1 MNKSAPCS
9 GSQRR
14 RRSPR
19 APSKRAGAALAA
31 ALTLLPEIAAAA
43 LVECPP
49 ISATQGGKVVVDEV
63 RRAEGDAPTLSAFE
77 ERRLQ
82 NAIHQQISQL
92 TAERPAEVQAVICR
106 QRWPAGPDEFS
117 QALSRNLLAQDVLIE
132 LWGES
137 EQGMALIQ
145 YAVLP
150 VRIRAGAHLPGVY
163 ASAYS
168 FDASGG
174 LETLFRD
181 ARELQAF
188 TALALGFRALERA
201 QAASAADK
209 ARSTGFNDARSYF
222 CEAERLLSQAEA
234 RADEFGPDPQ
244 QWKALIELAS
254 DAAAETARAARA
266 DPAYIGALKLLPDE
280 LLDSCQPGVS

>member
-1 MNKSAPCS
+1 VSR
-9 GSQRR
+9 RR
-14 RRSPR
+14 RRSLR
-19 APSKRAGAALAA
+19 KLPSSLGVAALATV
-31 ALTLLPEIAAAA
+31 LTLQLPGIAAAA

-63 RRAEGDAPTLSAFE
+63 RPSAGAAATLSAFE

-82 NAIHQQISQL
+82 NAIHQQIGEL
-92 TAERPAEVQAVICR
+92 IAERPAEVQAVICP
-106 QRWPAGPDEFS
+106 QRWPEGPDEFS
-117 QALSRNLLAQDVLIE
+117 PALSRNLLAQDVLIE

-150 VRIRAGAHLPGVY
+150 VRVRAGIHLPGIY

-188 TALALGFRALERA
+188 TALALGFRALEQAR
-201 QAASAADK
+201 AASTAGEADK
-209 ARSTGFNDARSYF
+209 VARSASFNDARSYF
-222 CEAERLLSQAEA
+222 CEAERLLSQAQA

-244 QWKALIELAS
+244 QWKALIELATE
-254 DAAAETARAARA
+254 AAAETARTARA
-266 DPAYIGALKLLPDE
+266 DPAYLGALKLLPDD